1 MRYFIN
7 EDINDDTIVVENKE
21 YKIKHKSNKLD
32 IVNDVETSHKMLN
45 HDLGN
50 LTEKWLSREEIIEK
64 LKKIPSTANYKFDK
78 YSTPQLARILQRAES
93 RHAEIDEIEKEAK
106 ETFKAWEE
114 TEDDK
119 CLECGER
126 LNDSG
131 RCPICD
137 EHNQD
142 YIDIK
147 RENDLSESV
156 ANMSDEEWEAIHDA
170 FDAHRGELEE
180 AEREAWIYAFND
192 SGAYYDE
199 DTHLSRFK
207 TEIEKLF
214 KRYIV
219 DTIRDILFEANLVE
233 NTADIPDSDLIKE
246 LDIDV
251 SDEMP
256 EWLEEYAW
264 DAMEREKSNKGFDE
278 SCKSNLE
285 EAMKLKEA
293 NETYLN
299 NKWNERSQK
308 VIDKYKSVLNLESI
322 PLEED
327 LVDWAV
333 SDCCVKYNECKDNVL
348 EMLNGARGK

>member
-156 ANMSDEEWEAIHDA
+156 ANMSDEE
-170 FDAHRGELEE
+170 
-180 AEREAWIYAFND
+180 
-192 SGAYYDE
+192 
-199 DTHLSRFK
+199 
-207 TEIEKLF
+207 
-214 KRYIV
+214 
-219 DTIRDILFEANLVE
+219 
-233 NTADIPDSDLIKE
+233 
-246 LDIDV
+246 
-251 SDEMP
+251 
-256 EWLEEYAW
+256 
-264 DAMEREKSNKGFDE
+264 
-278 SCKSNLE
+278 
-285 EAMKLKEA
+285 
-293 NETYLN
+293 
-299 NKWNERSQK
+299 
-308 VIDKYKSVLNLESI
+308 
-322 PLEED
+322 
-327 LVDWAV
+327 
-333 SDCCVKYNECKDNVL
+333 
-348 EMLNGARGK
+348 